1 MLQNKE
7 AVIFDLD
14 GTLVDSMRIWRDI
27 DIEYLS
33 RHGIELPEDL
43 QSEIEGMSF
52 TETACY
58 FKERFQLKDSV
69 ETIKNDWNEMT
80 KYKYTN
86 EVPLKDGVREFLALC
101 KKRNLKLAI
110 ASSNSRELIKGILTA
125 HNIVQ
130 YFSIIKSA
138 CDVGKGKPAPDIY
151 LKVAEELHTEPHKCL
166 VFEDIIP
173 GIMAGKAAGMS
184 VCAIED
190 AYSVDQR
197 EAKIKMAD
205 YFIEDYFQL
214 VSAMEL

>member
-1 MLQNKE
+1 MLKNKD

-27 DIEYLS
+27 DVEYLG
-33 RHGIELPEDL
+33 RYKIALPETL

-52 TETACY
+52 TETAYY
-58 FKERFQLKDSV
+58 FKERFQLEDSV
-69 ETIKNDWNEMT
+69 DTIKNDWNEMT
-80 KYKYTN
+80 RYKYIN
-86 EVPLKDGVREFLALC
+86 EVPLKNGVREFLELC
-101 KKRNLKLAI
+101 SKRNLKLAI
-110 ASSNSRELIKGILTA
+110 ASSNSIELIKGILTA
-125 HNIVQ
+125 HNIVH

-151 LKVAEELHTEPHKCL
+151 LKVAEELNTEPHKCL

-173 GIMAGKAAGMS
+173 GIMAGKAAGMV

-190 AYSVDQR
+190 AYSTQQR
-197 EAKIKMAD
+197 EEKIKMAD

-214 VSAMEL
+214 VNAIE